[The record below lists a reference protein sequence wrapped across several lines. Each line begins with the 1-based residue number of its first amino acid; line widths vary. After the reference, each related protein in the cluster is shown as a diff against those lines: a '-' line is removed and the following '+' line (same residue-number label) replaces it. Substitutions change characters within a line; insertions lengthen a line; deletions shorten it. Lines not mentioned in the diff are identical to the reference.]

1 MTITDMER
9 HRLQFYAKS
18 AKLRAL
24 RTQIDAL
31 EFLLGP
37 LYRERESLERATLPR
52 RRTTAKKKK
61 PFVGRG

>member
-1 MTITDMER
+1 MTEMAR
-9 HRLQFYAKS
+9 HRLQLYAKS

-31 EFLLGP
+31 ECQLWRH
-37 LYRERESLERATLPR
+37 YRERERLERATMPR

>member
-1 MTITDMER
+1 MTDMER
-9 HRLQFYAKS
+9 RRLQLYVKS

-31 EFLLGP
+31 EGVLGP
-37 LYRERESLERATLPR
+37 LYREREYLERATLL
-52 RRTTAKKKK
+52 RRTPPHAKKKK